1 MRIVNVTQGTPEW
14 HAFRLLGIGGSDAP
28 VISGDS
34 PYKTRRRLYLVKK
47 QLEVEAE
54 DDKEFIF
61 AKGHKTEALVRQN
74 FAELTGAEMAPLCG
88 IHEQFDHV
96 RTSLDGFD
104 AAKYGVF
111 EAKLVGRGVLEDAK
125 EFGTIPRHHWVQIQ
139 HNMEVAG
146 VDLGQWYGHN
156 GSDNGMLIEVKRD
169 VKFIRT
175 QLEQEHEFW
184 GMVKEGILP
193 ALDKRDDLIPND
205 LAILQELRDAK
216 EFLDNAEANFNA
228 VKAKL
233 DLYGHPRVRGAG
245 ILAYKS
251 SRQGSLDVKKIPG
264 VKSLLDSYTER
275 YVEKFRSAPS
285 KESWT
290 VTVDKKAGK

>member
-1 MRIVNVTQGTPEW
+1 
-14 HAFRLLGIGGSDAP
+14 
-28 VISGDS
+28 
-34 PYKTRRRLYLVKK
+34 
-47 QLEVEAE
+47 
-54 DDKEFIF
+54 
-61 AKGHKTEALVRQN
+61 
-74 FAELTGAEMAPLCG
+74 
-88 IHEQFDHV
+88 
-96 RTSLDGFD
+96 
-104 AAKYGVF
+104 
-111 EAKLVGRGVLEDAK
+111 
-125 EFGTIPRHHWVQIQ
+125 
-139 HNMEVAG
+139 
-146 VDLGQWYGHN
+146 
-156 GSDNGMLIEVKRD
+156 
-169 VKFIRT
+169 
-175 QLEQEHEFW
+175 
-184 GMVKEGILP
+184 VKEGILP